1 MIQVAKKEQIQ
12 GMTHYRLKKKPGVN
26 SFFYHLRKLRTI
38 LECILIS
45 FELKCFCFKYVTIS

>member
-12 GMTHYRLKKKPGVN
+12 GMTHYRLKKNGVN
-26 SFFYHLRKLRTI
+26 SFFDHLRKLRTI
-38 LECILIS
+38 LECIIS

>member
-12 GMTHYRLKKKPGVN
+12 GMAHNRLKNTGVN
-26 SFFYHLRKLRTI
+26 GFFDHLHKLRTI
-38 LECILIS
+38 LECIIS